1 MICLYIIHHQPS
13 PKNPKSTDTEPA
25 GFISSCKSLLPATSA
40 IPRMQWE
47 ISGSNQGQMYD
58 LFFLRWTKDTPPET
72 DLKHNLHGCLKTK
85 MMMSKLGTVFL
96 QGLFSGSV
104 LVFEGVRS
112 YKQLHQ
118 MLKHERFMTFH
129 DLIESAPFCLT
140 S

>member
-40 IPRMQWE
+40 IPTTMQWE
-47 ISGSNQGQMYD
+47 ISGSDQGQMYD

-72 DLKHNLHGCLKTK
+72 DLKHNLYGCLKTK
-85 MMMSKLGTVFL
+85 MMMSKLGIVL

-129 DLIESAPFCLT
+129 DLIESALFCLT